1 MKVKSSKGLD
11 IEKIKRKVE
20 ERKRISNEAFL
31 DMMGS
36 LIELKK
42 NGVKKTSSRN
52 R

>member
-1 MKVKSSKGLD
+1 MKSSKGLD

-31 DMMGS
+31 DMMGA

-42 NGVKKTSSRN
+42 VGVKKVE
-52 R
+52 